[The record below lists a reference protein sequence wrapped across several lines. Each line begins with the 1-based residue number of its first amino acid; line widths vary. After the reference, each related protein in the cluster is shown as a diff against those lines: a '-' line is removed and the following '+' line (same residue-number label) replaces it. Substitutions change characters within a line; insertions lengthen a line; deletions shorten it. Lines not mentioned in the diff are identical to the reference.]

1 MNYDV
6 AIIGLGPA
14 GIEFAKE
21 SLKKGLKTIAFEKSS
36 AGGTCLNLGCIPT
49 KAMLACA
56 EVFSKVNVYS
66 KFNVLS
72 NDNLNEFSFENLCKK
87 RNNIVSKLSSAVQ
100 KDLEQKGLK
109 IVHQCACLSINNSL
123 ATIISNGVEYSA
135 KNIIVATGSAPIDLN
150 FNSSD
155 VLNSNQMLQTC
166 ALPKSILII
175 GSGAIGVE
183 WARLLNSFGTKVY
196 IVEKAQNL
204 APTCDKDISARLE
217 RIFRISKINFYK
229 NTTVESFSNGVAKL
243 SCGVEIPCDKILCA
257 IGRKRVLPEFSTN
270 FKLEIY
276 NNCKTNV
283 KNLFVAGD
291 VSGITMLAHAASHQ
305 ARALFNEL
313 YNDIEFNMPN
323 IPSVIYGSPEIAS
336 IGINEQD
343 IDDLNDYK
351 IFKLPISYL
360 AKSWCDDEIDGFI
373 KIISHNDFIVGAHI
387 ISKEASA
394 LISQISIAM
403 KAGLKIQDL
412 EDVIF
417 PHPTYSEGLL
427 EAILNG

>member
-21 SLKKGLKTIAFEKSS
+21 SLKRGLKTIAFEKTSV
-36 AGGTCLNLGCIPT
+36 GGTCLNLGCIPT

-56 EVFSKVNVYS
+56 EVFSKINVYS
-66 KFNVLS
+66 KSNVLPNAS
-72 NDNLNEFSFENLCKK
+72 LNEFSYENLCKK
-87 RNNIVSKLSSAVQ
+87 RNNIVTKLSSAVQ
-100 KDLEQKGLK
+100 KDLEQRGLE
-109 IVHQCACLSINNSL
+109 IACQSACLSINNSL
-123 ATIISNGVEYSA
+123 ATVISNGVEYSA
-135 KNIIVATGSAPIDLN
+135 KNVIIATGSEPINLN
-150 FNSSD
+150 LNSPD
-155 VLNSNQMLQTC
+155 VLNSNQILDTC
-166 ALPKSILII
+166 VLPKSILII

-196 IVEKAQNL
+196 VVEKAQNL

-217 RIFRISKINFYK
+217 RIFKMSKIIFYK
-229 NTTVESFSNGVAKL
+229 NTTVENYSNGIAKL
-243 SCGVEIPCDKILCA
+243 SCEAEIPCEKILCA
-257 IGRKRVLPEFSTN
+257 VGRKKVVPNINNN

-276 NNCKTNV
+276 KNCKTNV
-283 KNLFVAGD
+283 KNLYVAGD
-291 VSGITMLAHAASHQ
+291 VSGVTMLAHAASHQ

-313 YNDIEFNMPN
+313 YDGIEFNMPN

-351 IFKLPISYL
+351 IYKLPVSYL

-373 KIISHNDFIVGAHI
+373 KIITHNDFIVGAHI

-394 LISQISIAM
+394 LISQIAIAM
-403 KAGLKIQDL
+403 KARLKINDL
-412 EDVIF
+412 KDIIF
-417 PHPTYSEGLL
+417 PHPTYSEGIL
-427 EAILNG
+427 EALLNG

>member
-21 SLKKGLKTIAFEKSS
+21 SLKRGLKTIAFEKTSV
-36 AGGTCLNLGCIPT
+36 GGTCLNLGCIPT

-56 EVFSKVNVYS
+56 EVFSKINVYS
-66 KFNVLS
+66 KSNVLPNGS
-72 NDNLNEFSFENLCKK
+72 LNEFSYENLCKK
-87 RNNIVSKLSSAVQ
+87 RNNIVTKLSSAVQ
-100 KDLEQKGLK
+100 KDLEQRGLE
-109 IVHQCACLSINNSL
+109 IVCQSACLNINNSL
-123 ATIISNGVEYSA
+123 ATVISNGVEYSA
-135 KNIIVATGSAPIDLN
+135 KNVIIATGSEPINLN
-150 FNSSD
+150 LNSPD
-155 VLNSNQMLQTC
+155 VLNSNQILDTC
-166 ALPKSILII
+166 VLPKSILII

-196 IVEKAQNL
+196 VVEKAQNL

-217 RIFRISKINFYK
+217 RIFKMSKIIFYK
-229 NTTVESFSNGVAKL
+229 NTTVENYSNGIAKL
-243 SCGVEIPCDKILCA
+243 SCEAEIPCEKILCA
-257 IGRKRVLPEFSTN
+257 VGRKKVVPNINNN
-270 FKLEIY
+270 FELEIY
-276 NNCKTNV
+276 KNCKTNV
-283 KNLFVAGD
+283 KNLYVAGD
-291 VSGITMLAHAASHQ
+291 VSGVTMLAHAASHQ

-313 YNDIEFNMPN
+313 YDGIEFNMPN

-351 IFKLPISYL
+351 IYKLPVSYL

-373 KIISHNDFIVGAHI
+373 KIITHNDFIVGAHI

-394 LISQISIAM
+394 LISQIAIAM
-403 KAGLKIQDL
+403 KARLKINDL
-412 EDVIF
+412 KDIIF
-417 PHPTYSEGLL
+417 PHPTYSEGIL
-427 EAILNG
+427 EALLNG